1 MCCKWAHSTPNV
13 WRQIFSLSKF
23 VCEILR
29 LEEVELINQI
39 ELSGFVDRWSLIVPT
54 IGVPLRNGHVRK
66 THILLPS
73 VPPRTWEFLQ
83 LSWNRSLSTD
93 DETHWNIRLNQA
105 ASWNEHSTWW
115 QPDVFASPLGEFRM
129 GTGHWPG
136 RQSVS
141 VQRRCWQTCAQVE
154 LGWAALAFLRFSDGL
169 VFSSQHNG
177 NDSHWLYDTFVW

>member
-54 IGVPLRNGHVRK
+54 VGVLLRNGHVRK
-66 THILLPS
+66 THILSPS
-73 VPPRTWEFLQ
+73 VPLRIPSTSLEPKSVNGWWDSLKYQIESSCKLEWAFHLVTARCFCKSPRGIQ
-83 LSWNRSLSTD
+83 N
-93 DETHWNIRLNQA
+93 
-105 ASWNEHSTWW
+105 
-115 QPDVFASPLGEFRM
+115 

-177 NDSHWLYDTFVW
+177 YDSHWLYDTFFW